1 MQNSSRSIIMAA
13 KEQKFERLEDLRS
26 DSSVSIE
33 KNDSASHEFNKRLV
47 TKRKVLNPHEPLLQK
62 WNKIFVITCVMA
74 IFVDHLFFYISVIN
88 DKGKCLNLDETLK
101 ITACVLRTFFDL
113 LYVLRIIFQFRT
125 GFIAPSSRVFG
136 RGELIDDS
144 IAIMKRYLTSNFIID
159 ILSIIPLPQMIILPI
174 IPVPKRT
181 LPYLA
186 QNMLKYTIIVQYV
199 PRLLRLYLLLKEIT
213 NAFGTLTET
222 AWVGAAYNLLLC
234 MLASHVVGA
243 FWYLFSVESEV
254 RCWHTKLKHTK
265 FSAESYL
272 SCGQHYKQ
280 DVLSLLNSSNTCPYI
295 DIDPQN
301 SKDPTVFDFGIF
313 TPALKS
319 HVVES
324 TTGFTQKFFF
334 CFWWGLRN
342 LSSLGQNLLGSTY
355 IWENIFA
362 IFIAI
367 FGLVLFSSLIGNMQK
382 YLQSTSVSVEEMRFE
397 EMKIKRR
404 EVEHWMSYR
413 MIPSSLKERIRRYD
427 KYKWQQNRGVEE
439 EALTGSFPK
448 DLRRDIKRHICL
460 RLIRRVPMLEAMN
473 NQLLDAMCIRM
484 KPFLYTEDSYIV
496 CEGDPVEEILFIMD
510 GSLASVTTNG
520 GRSSFFNCFLKAGD
534 FCGEE
539 LLAWALD
546 PNSSN
551 LPIST
556 RTVQTLTGVEAFVL
570 MADDLKLVAI
580 QFQRL
585 MNMKQLQH
593 TFRFY
598 SHQWRTWAACFIQVA
613 WRRYQKKK
621 IEKALREAERGIQAF
636 TSKDGLDDE
645 RSTSSNDSTD
655 VGFHNR
661 KHKSRVSLSSDGP
674 IKKVVT
680 RIKVLD
686 PQGSLLQKWNKI
698 FVITSVMAISV
709 DPLFFYIPV
718 INDRGKCLN
727 LDKKLKITACV
738 LRTFFDLFYV
748 LHIIFQFRTGFIAPS
763 SRVFV
768 RGMLVDDT
776 GAIIKRYLS
785 SHFVIDILSIIPL
798 PQMVILAIV
807 PIPRCSVPYMVK
819 NLLKYTVISQYVPR
833 LLRLYQLFKEET
845 KTWGALTE
853 TAWFGAAYNLLLYIV
868 ASHVIGASWYLLSVE
883 SKVRCWQ
890 GQLKHTNFS
899 TESYLSCGQYYKQ
912 DVLSLLNSSI
922 SCPYVDTENN
932 IDPTV
937 FDFGIF
943 TPALQSRVVESTT
956 DFTQKFFFC
965 FWWGLRNLI
974 ALGQTLLCS
983 TYIWENIFAIII
995 AIFGL
1000 VLFCSL
1006 IANVQKYLHSAT
1018 VKVQDMR
1025 FEEIKFKR
1033 RDVERWI
1040 SHRKL
1045 PKNLKERIK
1054 RYEQYKWQENKGLE
1068 EEDLIANL
1076 PKDLRRDIKRHLCLH
1091 LLKKVPM
1098 LENVDKRLL
1107 DGMCDR
1113 LKPVLYTEKSN
1124 IVYKGDLIDEMIFVM
1139 SGKLASTTTN
1149 DGRSSAVKSLL
1160 SAGDFCGE
1168 ELLTWA
1174 LSPNSLDLPLPISN
1188 RTVDTISEVEAFAL
1202 LADDLK
1208 FVVSQFRNLINSKQL
1223 EQTLRF
1229 FSQQWRTWAACMIQA
1244 AWRRYLQKKA
1254 ERASCE
1260 AEELDAFAN
1269 QDGHASSPSSAT
1281 SVYVS
1286 RFEDQRLESTAITE
1300 KSGCISEKFLKRK
1313 VKSCLSLTSDGPT
1326 IKLTIWS
1333 QVIDPQGPLFQKWNK
1348 IFLITCVM
1356 AIYVDPL
1363 FFYLPVI
1370 NDTEKC
1376 LRLDEKLKITA
1387 CVLRTLLDLLYILRI
1402 IIQFRAGFIAPSS
1415 CMLGRDEL
1423 IDETTTTV
1431 KKYLRSDFIIDILS
1445 IIPLPQVVILAV
1457 IPIPNCS
1464 VPYVAKNLL
1473 KYTIIAQY
1481 VPRLLRSYQL
1491 FKEVTG
1497 TSGILTQ
1504 TWAGAIYNLFLY
1516 MLASHVVGSFWYL
1529 FSVESELRCWHTQLK
1544 HTKFSTESYLSCG
1557 QYYKHDVLLL
1567 LNSTTSCTYSNT
1579 NNIDPTIFNFGIF
1592 APALQSRVVDSTTNF
1607 PQKFFF
1613 CFWWGLCNLSSLGQ
1627 NLLSSTY
1634 IWENVFA
1641 IYIAI
1646 FASVLFASLIG
1657 NMEKYLQSTTV
1668 RVEEMRFEQ
1677 MKMKWRD
1684 IEWWM
1689 SYRMLPHCLKERIRR
1704 YEQFKWQEYRGVDE
1718 EALILNLPKD
1728 LRRDIKYHLCS
1739 DLIRRVPTFK
1749 SIIDRQVLHALCYKL
1764 KPVLYTKNSCIVC
1777 EGDSVDEILFIKHG
1791 NLTSCTTNSGRPGF
1805 FYSSLLRAGDLCGEE
1820 LLTWALNPNSSS
1832 YLPIS
1837 TRTIE
1842 TISEVEAFAIKAE
1855 DLKSVAS
1862 QLRHLINSKHLQHT
1876 FRFYSLQWRTWA
1888 ACFIQAAW
1896 RRYQKKRAKKNNSA
1910 IDGFQER
1917 QVQSGTSPAS
1927 DGPTKSFA
1935 SRIKVLDPQGPLFR
1949 KWNKICVVTCVMAIF
1964 VDPLFFYVP
1973 VINEELKCL
1982 SLNRNLKITACV
1994 LRTFFDLFY
2003 ILHMIFQFGI
2013 KFIPPSTNVF
2023 RTGMLIGNISA
2034 IVRRYLGSH
2043 FIIDILSIIPLPQM
2057 VTLAIIPIPNCSVPF
2072 VAKNL
2077 LKYTIIVQYVPRVL
2091 RLYLL
2096 FKEVTRTYGIMT
2108 KTAWSG
2114 AAFNLFIY
2122 MLASHGIGA
2131 FWYLLSVESE
2141 VRCWQTHLKHNK
2153 YSTASYLS
2161 CGQHYK
2167 QDVLSLLN
2175 TSTCAHVDPDN
2186 STDSTVFNFGI
2197 FTTALQ
2203 SRVVESVTEFPQKFF
2218 FCFWWGFCN
2227 LSSLGQNLQCSTY
2240 IWENIFA
2247 IFIAVLGLIL
2257 FSSLIGIMQK
2267 YLQSTSL
2274 RVEEI
2279 RFDEMKFKRRD
2290 IERWMSH
2297 RMLPDTLKERIRRYE
2312 QYKWQQNRGVE
2323 EEGIIGSLPKD
2334 LRMDIKRHLCSDLL
2348 RRVPILEIM
2357 DRHLLD
2363 AMCARLKPVLYT
2375 ENSRIVCK
2383 GDLIDEMLFI
2393 IRGQLACATT
2403 NVFFKAGDFCG
2414 EELITWAF
2422 YPNSSNQ
2429 LPISRRSIE
2438 TITEV
2443 EASVLMADDLK
2454 FVFSQFQDLNKNN
2467 EKIRHYYRF
2476 FSPQWR
2482 TWAACFIQVAWRQH
2496 RKKEGKESI
2505 HEAQELHAIGSEQWC
2520 SSSVSFASKVP
2531 VSNLSCKALQPTR
2544 SGKRKRMP

>member
-1 MQNSSRSIIMAA
+1 MLQLCNSSRSIIMAA

-74 IFVDHLFFYISVIN
+74 IFVDPLFFYISVIN
-88 DKGKCLNLDETLK
+88 DKGKCLKLDETLK
-101 ITACVLRTFFDL
+101 ITTCVLRTFFDL

-382 YLQSTSVSVEEMRFE
+382 YLQSTSISVEEMRFE

-580 QFQRL
+580 QF
-585 MNMKQLQH
+585 
-593 TFRFY
+593 Y

-613 WRRYQKKK
+613 WRQYQKKK
-621 IEKALREAERGIQAF
+621 IKKAIHEAERGIQAF
-636 TSKDGLDDE
+636 T
-645 RSTSSNDSTD
+645 T
-655 VGFHNR
+655 
-661 KHKSRVSLSSDGP
+661 
-674 IKKVVT
+674 
-680 RIKVLD
+680 
-686 PQGSLLQKWNKI
+686 
-698 FVITSVMAISV
+698 
-709 DPLFFYIPV
+709 
-718 INDRGKCLN
+718 
-727 LDKKLKITACV
+727 
-738 LRTFFDLFYV
+738 
-748 LHIIFQFRTGFIAPS
+748 
-763 SRVFV
+763 
-768 RGMLVDDT
+768 
-776 GAIIKRYLS
+776 
-785 SHFVIDILSIIPL
+785 
-798 PQMVILAIV
+798 IV

-922 SCPYVDTENN
+922 SCPYIDTENN

-943 TPALQSRVVESTT
+943 TPALQSRVIESTT

-1006 IANVQKYLHSAT
+1006 IANVQKYLQSAT
-1018 VKVQDMR
+1018 VKVEDMR

-1124 IVYKGDLIDEMIFVM
+1124 IVYKGDLIDEMIFIM
-1139 SGKLASTTTN
+1139 SGKLASTTAN
-1149 DGRSSAVKSLL
+1149 DGRSSSVKSLL

-1174 LSPNSLDLPLPISN
+1174 LSPNSLDLPLPIST

-1208 FVVSQFRNLINSKQL
+1208 
-1223 EQTLRF
+1223 F

-1260 AEELDAFAN
+1260 AQELDAFAN

-1300 KSGCISEKFLKRK
+1300 KSGCISEKFLKTK
-1313 VKSCLSLTSDGPT
+1313 
-1326 IKLTIWS
+1326 
-1333 QVIDPQGPLFQKWNK
+1333 
-1348 IFLITCVM
+1348 
-1356 AIYVDPL
+1356 
-1363 FFYLPVI
+1363 
-1370 NDTEKC
+1370 
-1376 LRLDEKLKITA
+1376 
-1387 CVLRTLLDLLYILRI
+1387 
-1402 IIQFRAGFIAPSS
+1402 
-1415 CMLGRDEL
+1415 
-1423 IDETTTTV
+1423 
-1431 KKYLRSDFIIDILS
+1431 
-1445 IIPLPQVVILAV
+1445 VVILAV

-1504 TWAGAIYNLFLY
+1504 TWTGAVYNLFLY

-1567 LNSTTSCTYSNT
+1567 LNSTTSCTYSNP

-1646 FASVLFASLIG
+1646 FGSVLFASLIG

-1677 MKMKWRD
+1677 MKMKRRD

-1764 KPVLYTKNSCIVC
+1764 KAVLYTKNSCIVC
-1777 EGDSVDEILFIKHG
+1777 EGDPVDEILFIMHG
-1791 NLTSCTTNSGRPGF
+1791 NLTSGTTNSGRPGF

-1832 YLPIS
+1832 NLPIS

-1855 DLKSVAS
+1855 DLK
-1862 QLRHLINSKHLQHT
+1862 
-1876 FRFYSLQWRTWA
+1876 FYSLQWRTWA

-2003 ILHMIFQFGI
+2003 ILRMIFQFGI

-2043 FIIDILSIIPLPQM
+2043 FIIDILSIIPLPQ
-2057 VTLAIIPIPNCSVPF
+2057 
-2072 VAKNL
+2072 
-2077 LKYTIIVQYVPRVL
+2077 
-2091 RLYLL
+2091 
-2096 FKEVTRTYGIMT
+2096 
-2108 KTAWSG
+2108 
-2114 AAFNLFIY
+2114 
-2122 MLASHGIGA
+2122 GIGA

-2443 EASVLMADDLK
+2443 EAFVLMADDLK
-2454 FVFSQFQDLNKNN
+2454 
-2467 EKIRHYYRF
+2467 F

-2482 TWAACFIQVAWRQH
+2482 TWAACFIQAAWRQH

-2505 HEAQELHAIGSEQWC
+2505 HEAQELHAIASEQWC

-2531 VSNLSCKALQPTR
+2531 VSKLSCKALQPTR
-2544 SGKRKRMP
+2544 SCKRKRMP

>member
-1 MQNSSRSIIMAA
+1 MLQLCNSSRSIIMAA

-74 IFVDHLFFYISVIN
+74 IFVDPLFFYISVIN
-88 DKGKCLNLDETLK
+88 DKGKCLKLDETLK
-101 ITACVLRTFFDL
+101 ITTCVLRTFFDL

-382 YLQSTSVSVEEMRFE
+382 YLQSTSISVEEMRFE

-580 QFQRL
+580 QF
-585 MNMKQLQH
+585 
-593 TFRFY
+593 Y

-613 WRRYQKKK
+613 WRQYQKKK
-621 IEKALREAERGIQAF
+621 IKKAIHEAERGIQAF

-709 DPLFFYIPV
+709 DPLSFTSQ
-718 INDRGKCLN
+718 GKCLN

-785 SHFVIDILSIIPL
+785 SHFFIDILSIIPL

-922 SCPYVDTENN
+922 SCPYIDTENN

-943 TPALQSRVVESTT
+943 TPALQSRVIESTT

-1006 IANVQKYLHSAT
+1006 IANVQ
-1018 VKVQDMR
+1018 
-1025 FEEIKFKR
+1025 
-1033 RDVERWI
+1033 
-1040 SHRKL
+1040 
-1045 PKNLKERIK
+1045 
-1054 RYEQYKWQENKGLE
+1054 
-1068 EEDLIANL
+1068 
-1076 PKDLRRDIKRHLCLH
+1076 
-1091 LLKKVPM
+1091 VPM

-1124 IVYKGDLIDEMIFVM
+1124 IVYKGDLIDEMIFIM
-1139 SGKLASTTTN
+1139 SGKLASTTAN
-1149 DGRSSAVKSLL
+1149 DGRSSSVKSLL

-1174 LSPNSLDLPLPISN
+1174 LSPNSLDLPLPIST

-1208 FVVSQFRNLINSKQL
+1208 
-1223 EQTLRF
+1223 F

-1260 AEELDAFAN
+1260 AQELDAFAN

-1300 KSGCISEKFLKRK
+1300 KSGCISEKFLKTK
-1313 VKSCLSLTSDGPT
+1313 
-1326 IKLTIWS
+1326 
-1333 QVIDPQGPLFQKWNK
+1333 
-1348 IFLITCVM
+1348 
-1356 AIYVDPL
+1356 
-1363 FFYLPVI
+1363 
-1370 NDTEKC
+1370 
-1376 LRLDEKLKITA
+1376 
-1387 CVLRTLLDLLYILRI
+1387 
-1402 IIQFRAGFIAPSS
+1402 
-1415 CMLGRDEL
+1415 
-1423 IDETTTTV
+1423 
-1431 KKYLRSDFIIDILS
+1431 
-1445 IIPLPQVVILAV
+1445 VVILAV

-1504 TWAGAIYNLFLY
+1504 TWTGAVYNLFLY

-1567 LNSTTSCTYSNT
+1567 LNSTTSCTYSNP

-1646 FASVLFASLIG
+1646 FGSVLFASLIG

-1677 MKMKWRD
+1677 MKMKRRD

-1764 KPVLYTKNSCIVC
+1764 KAVLYTKNSCIVC
-1777 EGDSVDEILFIKHG
+1777 EGDPVDEILFIMHG
-1791 NLTSCTTNSGRPGF
+1791 NLTSGTTNSGRPGF

-1832 YLPIS
+1832 NLPIS

-1855 DLKSVAS
+1855 DLK
-1862 QLRHLINSKHLQHT
+1862 
-1876 FRFYSLQWRTWA
+1876 FYSLQWRTWA

-2003 ILHMIFQFGI
+2003 ILRMIFQFGI

-2057 VTLAIIPIPNCSVPF
+2057 VTLAIIPIPNCSVPYM
-2072 VAKNL
+2072 AKNL
-2077 LKYTIIVQYVPRVL
+2077 LKYTII
-2091 RLYLL
+2091 
-2096 FKEVTRTYGIMT
+2096 
-2108 KTAWSG
+2108 
-2114 AAFNLFIY
+2114 
-2122 MLASHGIGA
+2122 GIGA

-2443 EASVLMADDLK
+2443 EAFVLMADDLK
-2454 FVFSQFQDLNKNN
+2454 
-2467 EKIRHYYRF
+2467 F

-2482 TWAACFIQVAWRQH
+2482 TWAACFIQAAWRQH

-2505 HEAQELHAIGSEQWC
+2505 HEAQELHAIASEQWC

-2531 VSNLSCKALQPTR
+2531 VSKLSCKALQPTR
-2544 SGKRKRMP
+2544 SCKRKRMP

>member
-1174 LSPNSLDLPLPISN
+1174 LSPNSLDLPLPIST

-1431 KKYLRSDFIIDILS
+1431 KKYLRSD
-1445 IIPLPQVVILAV
+1445 
-1457 IPIPNCS
+1457 
-1464 VPYVAKNLL
+1464 
-1473 KYTIIAQY
+1473 
-1481 VPRLLRSYQL
+1481 
-1491 FKEVTG
+1491 
-1497 TSGILTQ
+1497 
-1504 TWAGAIYNLFLY
+1504 
-1516 MLASHVVGSFWYL
+1516 
-1529 FSVESELRCWHTQLK
+1529 
-1544 HTKFSTESYLSCG
+1544 
-1557 QYYKHDVLLL
+1557 
-1567 LNSTTSCTYSNT
+1567 
-1579 NNIDPTIFNFGIF
+1579 
-1592 APALQSRVVDSTTNF
+1592 
-1607 PQKFFF
+1607 
-1613 CFWWGLCNLSSLGQ
+1613 
-1627 NLLSSTY
+1627 
-1634 IWENVFA
+1634 
-1641 IYIAI
+1641 
-1646 FASVLFASLIG
+1646 
-1657 NMEKYLQSTTV
+1657 
-1668 RVEEMRFEQ
+1668 
-1677 MKMKWRD
+1677 
-1684 IEWWM
+1684 
-1689 SYRMLPHCLKERIRR
+1689 
-1704 YEQFKWQEYRGVDE
+1704 
-1718 EALILNLPKD
+1718 
-1728 LRRDIKYHLCS
+1728 
-1739 DLIRRVPTFK
+1739 
-1749 SIIDRQVLHALCYKL
+1749 
-1764 KPVLYTKNSCIVC
+1764 
-1777 EGDSVDEILFIKHG
+1777 
-1791 NLTSCTTNSGRPGF
+1791 
-1805 FYSSLLRAGDLCGEE
+1805 
-1820 LLTWALNPNSSS
+1820 
-1832 YLPIS
+1832 
-1837 TRTIE
+1837 
-1842 TISEVEAFAIKAE
+1842 
-1855 DLKSVAS
+1855 
-1862 QLRHLINSKHLQHT
+1862 
-1876 FRFYSLQWRTWA
+1876 
-1888 ACFIQAAW
+1888 
-1896 RRYQKKRAKKNNSA
+1896 
-1910 IDGFQER
+1910 
-1917 QVQSGTSPAS
+1917 
-1927 DGPTKSFA
+1927 
-1935 SRIKVLDPQGPLFR
+1935 
-1949 KWNKICVVTCVMAIF
+1949 
-1964 VDPLFFYVP
+1964 
-1973 VINEELKCL
+1973 
-1982 SLNRNLKITACV
+1982 
-1994 LRTFFDLFY
+1994 
-2003 ILHMIFQFGI
+2003 
-2013 KFIPPSTNVF
+2013 
-2023 RTGMLIGNISA
+2023 
-2034 IVRRYLGSH
+2034 

-2443 EASVLMADDLK
+2443 EAFVLMADDLK

>member
-1 MQNSSRSIIMAA
+1 MLQLCNSSRSIIMAA

-74 IFVDHLFFYISVIN
+74 IFVDPLFFYISVIN
-88 DKGKCLNLDETLK
+88 DKGKCLKLDETLK
-101 ITACVLRTFFDL
+101 ITTCVLRTFFDL

-382 YLQSTSVSVEEMRFE
+382 YLQSTSISVEEMRFE

-580 QFQRL
+580 QF
-585 MNMKQLQH
+585 
-593 TFRFY
+593 Y

-613 WRRYQKKK
+613 WRQYQKKK
-621 IEKALREAERGIQAF
+621 IKKAIHEAERGIQAF

-709 DPLFFYIPV
+709 DPLSFTSQ
-718 INDRGKCLN
+718 GKCLN

-785 SHFVIDILSIIPL
+785 SHFFIDILSIIPL

-922 SCPYVDTENN
+922 SCPYIDTENN

-943 TPALQSRVVESTT
+943 TPALQSRVIESTT

-1006 IANVQKYLHSAT
+1006 IANVQKYLQSAT
-1018 VKVQDMR
+1018 VKVEDMR

-1124 IVYKGDLIDEMIFVM
+1124 IVYKGDLIDEMIFIM
-1139 SGKLASTTTN
+1139 SGKLASTTAN
-1149 DGRSSAVKSLL
+1149 DGRSSSVKSLL

-1174 LSPNSLDLPLPISN
+1174 LSPNSLDLPLPIST

-1208 FVVSQFRNLINSKQL
+1208 
-1223 EQTLRF
+1223 F

-1260 AEELDAFAN
+1260 AQELDAFAN

-1300 KSGCISEKFLKRK
+1300 KSGCISEKFLKTK
-1313 VKSCLSLTSDGPT
+1313 
-1326 IKLTIWS
+1326 
-1333 QVIDPQGPLFQKWNK
+1333 
-1348 IFLITCVM
+1348 
-1356 AIYVDPL
+1356 
-1363 FFYLPVI
+1363 
-1370 NDTEKC
+1370 
-1376 LRLDEKLKITA
+1376 
-1387 CVLRTLLDLLYILRI
+1387 
-1402 IIQFRAGFIAPSS
+1402 
-1415 CMLGRDEL
+1415 
-1423 IDETTTTV
+1423 
-1431 KKYLRSDFIIDILS
+1431 
-1445 IIPLPQVVILAV
+1445 VVILAV

-1504 TWAGAIYNLFLY
+1504 TWTGAVYNLFLY

-1567 LNSTTSCTYSNT
+1567 LNSTTSCTYSNP

-1646 FASVLFASLIG
+1646 FGSVLFASLIG

-1677 MKMKWRD
+1677 MKMKRRD

-1764 KPVLYTKNSCIVC
+1764 KAVLYTKNSCIVC
-1777 EGDSVDEILFIKHG
+1777 EGDPVDEILFIMHG
-1791 NLTSCTTNSGRPGF
+1791 NLTSGTTNSGRPGF

-1832 YLPIS
+1832 NLPIS

-1855 DLKSVAS
+1855 DLK
-1862 QLRHLINSKHLQHT
+1862 
-1876 FRFYSLQWRTWA
+1876 FYSLQWRTWA

-2003 ILHMIFQFGI
+2003 ILRMIFQFGI

-2057 VTLAIIPIPNCSVPF
+2057 VTLAIIPIPNCSVPYM
-2072 VAKNL
+2072 AKNL
-2077 LKYTIIVQYVPRVL
+2077 LKYTII
-2091 RLYLL
+2091 
-2096 FKEVTRTYGIMT
+2096 
-2108 KTAWSG
+2108 
-2114 AAFNLFIY
+2114 
-2122 MLASHGIGA
+2122 GIGA

-2443 EASVLMADDLK
+2443 EAFVLMADDLK
-2454 FVFSQFQDLNKNN
+2454 
-2467 EKIRHYYRF
+2467 F

-2482 TWAACFIQVAWRQH
+2482 TWAACFIQAAWRQH

-2505 HEAQELHAIGSEQWC
+2505 HEAQELHAIASEQWC

-2531 VSNLSCKALQPTR
+2531 VSKLSCKALQPTR
-2544 SGKRKRMP
+2544 SCKRKRMP